1 MIPILYPK
9 TETAFTSVGIGKLAE
24 ATRCEVTE
32 ERNGEYELVLEYPV
46 GGKYAADITE
56 GAYILAKHDDGTD
69 LQPFQIY
76 KISTPLEGKIT
87 VNAWH
92 ISYAL
97 TSIILKPYTAGS
109 LAAALS
115 GITTNSMNANPFTFW
130 TDKTMTA
137 DFKLEVPASV
147 RSVLGGMAGSILDI
161 YGPGEYEFDKY
172 TVKFYANRG
181 SNKGVSIRYRKN
193 LTSLD
198 KEINASEK
206 FNAVMPYWTGSDSKV
221 VSDALVVRTGETAD
235 RAIALDLSSEFETEP
250 TVAEL
255 KSRAQTIIDGSANYR
270 VRENIK
276 VDFVPLWQTEEY
288 KTVAALQRVMLCDT
302 VNIFYEKLGINATA
316 KCIKVVY
323 DTLRERYNSIELG
336 EPKKTLGDQIRGEIT
351 QEITEKVPTKGF
363 IETAI
368 EQATELIAGG
378 FGGYIKFNYLPDG
391 TPSEMLIMDSPDES
405 TAVNIIRLNQNGL
418 GFSTDGGSTYAN
430 AWTIDGNLN
439 ADFITAG
446 ILNAARIQAGLLQD
460 ASGEN
465 YWNLD
470 TGQFVTK
477 QGEIADF
484 DIHTDELLGGNYG
497 FNDVG
502 TRIKRG
508 SFSTTYLMP
517 YTISGQVQLYTHFS
531 SYGTDIAFYITAPS
545 RTTYPLL
552 PAEQA
557 GRIAP
562 NYNATLDFRELEFY
576 GGKTKMFVLRDTST
590 NPFISFLKH
599 LQIGSSSNM
608 LDNFLFGSLQI
619 RNETGTDG
627 TYLSGK
633 GAAFGKSAITDN
645 LVDSAWDIKS
655 AGQIWSEKATG
666 DGLNSAI
673 VAKSQ
678 TNAALTAY
686 NETNANYIELVDG
699 SSGRRGLYTDSG
711 WMLYLGTDGEIYF
724 GKPVDAT
731 NLPVASATQAGI
743 VSTGAQT
750 FAGAKTFTSSPT
762 VSSAGSDT
770 NVKMSVSSNSAN
782 VEYHAYKANYGGR
795 AYINE
800 VSGKSDGTGS
810 TGYYERYFL
819 PTPDA
824 DRTSH
829 ADYGILTSK
838 EAVTIARGG
847 TGATTAAAARSNLGL
862 GASAN
867 LLSGTLTT
875 TEVTLSGAAG
885 YTALCII
892 GQPSGGAYSSITLPM
907 STISTTAYTW
917 QLADNTNYETFSIR
931 KSGSDVMIK
940 KVASSGS
947 AVINE
952 IRGII

>member
-9 TETAFTSVGIGKLAE
+9 TETAFTGNGIGKLAE

-46 GGKYAADITE
+46 DGKHAADITE

-115 GITTNSMNANPFTFW
+115 GITTNSMNTNPFTFW

-137 DFKLEVPASV
+137 DFTLDVPASV

-198 KEINASEK
+198 QEINASEK

-235 RAIALDLSSEFETEP
+235 RAIALDLSGEFDEAP
-250 TVAEL
+250 TVAQL
-255 KSRAQTIIDGSANYR
+255 KARAQTIIDGSANYR

-336 EPKKTLGDQIRGEIT
+336 EPRTTLGDQIRGEIT

-368 EQATELIAGG
+368 EKATELIAGG
-378 FGGYIKFNYLPDG
+378 FGGYIKFVYLSDG
-391 TPSEMLIMDSPDES
+391 TPSEMLIMDSPDEA

-418 GFSTDGGSTYAN
+418 GFSTDGGATYAN

-439 ADFITAG
+439 ASFITTG

-460 ASGEN
+460 ASGKN

-470 TGQFVTK
+470 TGQFVTQ
-477 QGEIADF
+477 QGQIADF
-484 DIHTDELLGGNYG
+484 IIDQTSLRSGTVGKGTAGTAITD
-497 FNDVG
+497 G
-502 TRIKRG
+502 TWE
-508 SFSTTYLMP
+508 STKTG
-517 YTISGQVQLYTHFS
+517 TISGSGYTYQYTVKTKISNGGIELYAARDDVDADLVQVLKIEPHVWYVNGTARHNVYFSTSGADGYLFSISKSTEVGATAYPLNVHKRTEFLEAVKFDDEVVIGTQLTPADLAVAGDASVTGDASVAGTFNATGKS
-531 SYGTDIAFYITAPS
+531 SLGSGYSSVANLTAFNNAILAEYANMSNGQVSHLRVAPS
-545 RTTYPLL
+545 ASISPFGAYVQFCTIYKINSGYGAVEAVCYHNDNGFVKYTASIWNNTVTTWT
-552 PAEQA
+552 AESV
-557 GRIAP
+557 
-562 NYNATLDFRELEFY
+562 ATP
-576 GGKTKMFVLRDTST
+576 T
-590 NPFISFLKH
+590 
-599 LQIGSSSNM
+599 
-608 LDNFLFGSLQI
+608 
-619 RNETGTDG
+619 
-627 TYLSGK
+627 
-633 GAAFGKSAITDN
+633 
-645 LVDSAWDIKS
+645 
-655 AGQIWSEKATG
+655 
-666 DGLNSAI
+666 
-673 VAKSQ
+673 VA
-678 TNAALTAY
+678 
-686 NETNANYIELVDG
+686 TNANLKITGNTAVLDFDGYSVPSQVFFTLASAYRPIVTAHGTGRYYDG
-699 SSGRRGLYTDSG
+699 SKYYPALITVLTNGQVSASYYIPNSGTVNGITG
-711 WMLYLGTDGEIYF
+711 GTLVG
-724 GKPVDAT
+724 
-731 NLPVASATQAGI
+731 
-743 VSTGAQT
+743 
-750 FAGAKTFTSSPT
+750 
-762 VSSAGSDT
+762 
-770 NVKMSVSSNSAN
+770 SVS
-782 VEYHAYKANYGGR
+782 Y
-795 AYINE
+795 
-800 VSGKSDGTGS
+800 
-810 TGYYERYFL
+810 
-819 PTPDA
+819 
-824 DRTSH
+824 
-829 ADYGILTSK
+829 
-838 EAVTIARGG
+838 
-847 TGATTAAAARSNLGL
+847 
-862 GASAN
+862 
-867 LLSGTLTT
+867 
-875 TEVTLSGAAG
+875 
-885 YTALCII
+885 II
-892 GQPSGGAYSSITLPM
+892 G
-907 STISTTAYTW
+907 
-917 QLADNTNYETFSIR
+917 
-931 KSGSDVMIK
+931 
-940 KVASSGS
+940 
-947 AVINE
+947 
-952 IRGII
+952 

>member
-9 TETAFTSVGIGKLAE
+9 TETAFTSNGIGKLAE

-46 GGKYAADITE
+46 DGKHAADITE

-76 KISTPLEGKIT
+76 KISTPLEGTIT

-115 GITTNSMNANPFTFW
+115 GITTNSMNTNPFTFW

-198 KEINASEK
+198 QEIDASEK

-221 VSDALVVRTGETAD
+221 VSDALVVRTGQTAD

-255 KSRAQTIIDGSANYR
+255 KARAQTIIDGSANYR

-391 TPSEMLIMDSPDES
+391 TPSEMLIMDSADES

-418 GFSTDGGSTYAN
+418 GFSTDGGSTYSN

-439 ADFITAG
+439 ASFITTG
-446 ILNAARIQAGLLQD
+446 ILNAARLTAGIIQD

-470 TGQFVTK
+470 TGQFVTQ
-477 QGEIADF
+477 QGQIANFTIEQDKLSSG
-484 DIHTDELLGGNYG
+484 T
-497 FNDVG
+497 VG
-502 TRIKRG
+502 
-508 SFSTTYLMP
+508 
-517 YTISGQVQLYTHFS
+517 V
-531 SYGTDIAFYITAPS
+531 
-545 RTTYPLL
+545 
-552 PAEQA
+552 
-557 GRIAP
+557 
-562 NYNATLDFRELEFY
+562 
-576 GGKTKMFVLRDTST
+576 
-590 NPFISFLKH
+590 
-599 LQIGSSSNM
+599 
-608 LDNFLFGSLQI
+608 
-619 RNETGTDG
+619 GTDG
-627 TYLSGK
+627 TTVAPGGWASSKVMVFPGGAIATVKINLSYSGLSISIAPQNGTFAQAAMFGVGYDTDLSLNYTYIGSNTELIRFYKTGDTTTPIRVRKAASFASDVGVSGDARLNDVWGGAYNDTAEWTLYGK
-633 GAAFGKSAITDN
+633 LLVRATQDGHNGVALGKSTITDGV
-645 LVDSAWDIKS
+645 VDSAWDIK
-655 AGQIWSEKATG
+655 
-666 DGLNSAI
+666 
-673 VAKSQ
+673 
-678 TNAALTAY
+678 
-686 NETNANYIELVDG
+686 
-699 SSGRRGLYTDSG
+699 
-711 WMLYLGTDGEIYF
+711 TDGDI
-724 GKPVDAT
+724 
-731 NLPVASATQAGI
+731 
-743 VSTGAQT
+743 
-750 FAGAKTFTSSPT
+750 
-762 VSSAGSDT
+762 
-770 NVKMSVSSNSAN
+770 
-782 VEYHAYKANYGGR
+782 
-795 AYINE
+795 
-800 VSGKSDGTGS
+800 
-810 TGYYERYFL
+810 
-819 PTPDA
+819 
-824 DRTSH
+824 
-829 ADYGILTSK
+829 
-838 EAVTIARGG
+838 
-847 TGATTAAAARSNLGL
+847 TAAGDASVGGGL
-862 GASAN
+862 TITG
-867 LLSGTLTT
+867 TT
-875 TEVTLSGAAG
+875 T
-885 YTALCII
+885 
-892 GQPSGGAYSSITLPM
+892 PSGGMQVGNFWHPNAGNSQYQFAS
-907 STISTTAYTW
+907 
-917 QLADNTNYETFSIR
+917 NTSF
-931 KSGSDVMIK
+931 
-940 KVASSGS
+940 ASSAAHTWEQVTNLSLSAPTNGIYAIYAQASYNNGMPEGVAIVTRGS
-947 AVINE
+947 SSTYRDYAAITDRTTSGLTSGTTQYLKASCVLPLNAGDVATVYVKYSGASSNNIQL
-952 IRGII
+952 RMYLL